1 MLFVE
6 QDGVAPTS
14 WTKLTSQILTSLNAH
29 RQSQTHTDKLMGKQL
44 NHVWSAAI
52 KSSLCCINRPTKS
65 RLSPAAI

>member
-14 WTKLTSQILTSLNAH
+14 WTKLTSQTLTSLNAH

-44 NHVWSAAI
+44 NNVWSAAI
-52 KSSLCCINRPTKS
+52 QSSSKS
-65 RLSPAAI
+65 RLSPAAIIRDSKF